1 MSIMIRS
8 IQAFA
13 VAGALVAATALTA
26 APTLAQQVT
35 LKLHVFI
42 PPPANPYKTF
52 LKPWADKVAKESN
65 GKLKIELYPSMQLG
79 GKPPQLLDQVKDGIV
94 DIVWTL
100 PGYTAGR
107 FPKIEV
113 FELPFVHKDAVS
125 STLALQDFQEKHLQ
139 EEFKD
144 YKVLLLHVHAGSMF
158 MTKKKAVTKLSDLKG
173 LKIRTATR
181 AGGWYLKS
189 LGAVPIGAP
198 LPQIPQMISKGVI
211 EGAMLPFEIAPAIK
225 MQELAS
231 HFTQL
236 SGDQPRM
243 NTSTFSFLMNKN
255 SYNKLPA
262 DLKKVIDNNSGRG
275 IAKWAGENWAKIE
288 VPAQNVM
295 KSKKKNQFHTMSA
308 WEVTK
313 MKAAAQPAI
322 DRWLKQMK
330 RKGIDG
336 AALLADARSM
346 IDKYAK

>member
-1 MSIMIRS
+1 MRKQIGLLS
-8 IQAFA
+8 
-13 VAGALVAATALTA
+13 VAGAVFAAATLFAT
-26 APTLAQQVT
+26 PTLSQQVT

-65 GKLKIELYPSMQLG
+65 GRLKVQLYPSMQLG

-107 FPKIEV
+107 FPKLEV

-158 MTKKKAVTKLSDLKG
+158 MTKKKAVKKMSDLKG

-198 LPQIPQMISKGVI
+198 LPKIPQMISKGVI
-211 EGAMLPFEIAPAIK
+211 EGAMLPYEIAPAIK
-225 MQELAS
+225 MQELAT

-275 IAKWAGENWAKIE
+275 IAKWAGENWANIE
-288 VPAQNVM
+288 KPSERVM
-295 KSKKKNQFHTMSA
+295 RSKKKNRFHTMSA
-308 WEVTK
+308 AEVTK
-313 MKAAAQPAI
+313 MKAAAKPAI

-330 RKGIDG
+330 GKGIDG
-336 AALLADARSM
+336 SALLADARAM

>member
-1 MSIMIRS
+1 MMRKRIALLS
-8 IQAFA
+8 
-13 VAGALVAATALTA
+13 VAGAAFAAAALFAT
-26 APTLAQQVT
+26 PTLSQQVT

-65 GKLKIELYPSMQLG
+65 GKLKVELYPSMQLG

-107 FPKIEV
+107 FPKLEV
-113 FELPFVHKDAVS
+113 FELPFVHKDPLS

-158 MTKKKAVTKLSDLKG
+158 MTKRKAVTKLSDLKG

-198 LPQIPQMISKGVI
+198 LPKIPQMISKGVI
-211 EGAMLPFEIAPAIK
+211 EGAMLPYEIAPAIK
-225 MQELAS
+225 MQELAT

-275 IAKWAGENWAKIE
+275 IAKWAGENWASIE
-288 VPAQNVM
+288 KPSERVM
-295 KSKKKNQFHTMSA
+295 RSKKKNRFHTMSA
-308 WEVTK
+308 AEVVK
-313 MKAAAQPAI
+313 MKAAAKPAI

-336 AALLADARSM
+336 NALLADARAM
-346 IDKYAK
+346 IAKYAK

>member
-1 MSIMIRS
+1 MMRKNIGLLGLAGA
-8 IQAFA
+8 AFA
-13 VAGALVAATALTA
+13 AATLFAT
-26 APTLAQQVT
+26 PTLSQQVT

-52 LKPWADKVAKESN
+52 LKPWADKVAKDSN
-65 GKLKIELYPSMQLG
+65 GKLKVQLFPSMQLG
-79 GKPPQLLDQVKDGIV
+79 GKPPQLVDQVRDGIV

-107 FPKIEV
+107 FPKLEV
-113 FELPFVHKDAVS
+113 FELPFVHKDPVS
-125 STLALQDFQEKHLQ
+125 STLALQDFQEKHLK

-158 MTKKKAVTKLSDLKG
+158 MTKKNAITRLSDLKG
-173 LKIRTATR
+173 MKIRTATR

-225 MQELAS
+225 MQELAT

-262 DLKKVIDNNSGRG
+262 DLKAVIDRNSGRG
-275 IAKWAGENWAKIE
+275 IAEWAGKNWANIE
-288 VPAQNVM
+288 VPAEKVM
-295 KSKKKNQFHTMSA
+295 KSKSKNQFHTMSA
-308 WEVTK
+308 GEVAK

-330 RKGIDG
+330 GKGIDG
-336 AALLADARSM
+336 AALLADARAM
-346 IDKYAK
+346 IAKYAK

>member
-1 MSIMIRS
+1 MIRS
-8 IQAFA
+8 IKALA
-13 VAGALVAATALTA
+13 AAGALAAASALTA
-26 APTLAQQVT
+26 TPALSQQVT

-52 LKPWADKVAKESN
+52 LKPWADKVAKDSG
-65 GKLKIELYPSMQLG
+65 GKLKVQLYPSMQLG

-107 FPKIEV
+107 FPKLEV
-113 FELPFVHKDAVS
+113 FELPFIHKDPVS

-139 EEFKD
+139 QEFKD
-144 YKVLLLHVHAGSMF
+144 FKVLLLHVHGGSMF
-158 MTKKKAVTKLSDLKG
+158 MTKKKAVTKMSDLKG

-225 MQELAS
+225 MQELAT

-236 SGDQPRM
+236 SGDRPRM

-262 DLKKVIDNNSGRG
+262 DLKKVIDDNSGRN
-275 IAKWAGENWAKIE
+275 IAKWAGQNWADIE
-288 VPAQNVM
+288 VPAEKVM
-295 KSKKKNQFHTMSA
+295 QSKKKNRFHMMPAS
-308 WEVTK
+308 EVAK

-336 AALLADARSM
+336 QALLADARAM

>member
-1 MSIMIRS
+1 MGSTIR
-8 IQAFA
+8 AFMA
-13 VAGALVAATALTA
+13 AGAVVAAMAVSATPSLS
-26 APTLAQQVT
+26 QQVT

-52 LKPWADKVAKESN
+52 LKPWADKVAKDSG
-65 GKLKIELYPSMQLG
+65 GKLKVQLYPSMQLG

-113 FELPFVHKDAVS
+113 FELPFVHKDPVS

-158 MTKKKAVTKLSDLKG
+158 MTKKKAVNTLSDLKG

-225 MQELAS
+225 MQELAT

-262 DLKKVIDNNSGRG
+262 DLKKVIDDNSGRN
-275 IAKWAGENWAKIE
+275 IAKWAGQNWADIE
-288 VPAQNVM
+288 VPAEKVM
-295 KSKKKNQFHTMSA
+295 KSKSKNEFHTMPAS
-308 WEVTK
+308 EVTK

-330 RKGIDG
+330 GKGVDG
-336 AALLADARSM
+336 AALLADARAM
-346 IDKYAK
+346 IAKYAK

>member
-1 MSIMIRS
+1 MVRTLSS
-8 IQAFA
+8 
-13 VAGALVAATALTA
+13 LVAAGAVAVATLCTAT
-26 APTLAQQVT
+26 PTWSQKVT
-35 LKLHVFI
+35 LKLHVFL

-52 LKPWADKVAKESN
+52 LKPWTDKVAQDSK
-65 GKLKIELYPSMQLG
+65 GKLKVQIYPSMQLG

-107 FPKIEV
+107 FPRLEV
-113 FELPFVHKDAVS
+113 FELPFIHKDPLS
-125 STLALQDFQEKHLQ
+125 STLALQDFQEKHLKQ
-139 EEFKD
+139 EFKD
-144 YKVLLLHVHAGSMF
+144 YKVLLLHVHGGSMF
-158 MTKKKAVTKLSDLKG
+158 MTKKKPIKKMSDLKG

-198 LPQIPQMISKGVI
+198 LPRIPQMISKGVI

-225 MQELAS
+225 MQELAT

-243 NTSTFSFLMNKN
+243 NTSTFSFLMNKK

-262 DLKKVIDNNSGRG
+262 DLKKVIDKNSGRG
-275 IAKWAGENWAKIE
+275 IAKWAGQNWADIE
-288 VPAQNVM
+288 FPAEKVM
-295 KSKKKNQFHTMSA
+295 KSKKKNRFHILPPG
-308 WEVTK
+308 EVTK

-322 DRWLKQMK
+322 DRWLKQMNK
-330 RKGIDG
+330 KGLNG
-336 AALLADARSM
+336 AALLADARAM
-346 IDKYAK
+346 IAKYAK

>member
-1 MSIMIRS
+1 M
-8 IQAFA
+8 
-13 VAGALVAATALTA
+13 ATTLIAT
-26 APTLAQQVT
+26 PTLSQQVT

-52 LKPWADKVAKESN
+52 LKPWADKVAKDSG
-65 GKLKIELYPSMQLG
+65 GKLKVQLYPSMQLG
-79 GKPPQLLDQVKDGIV
+79 GKPPQLVDQVKDGIV

-107 FPKIEV
+107 FPKLEV
-113 FELPFVHKDAVS
+113 FELPFVHKDPVS
-125 STLALQDFQEKHLQ
+125 STLALQDFQEKHLK

-158 MTKKKAVTKLSDLKG
+158 MTKKTAVTRLSDLQG

-225 MQELAS
+225 MQELAT

-262 DLKKVIDNNSGRG
+262 DLKKVIDKNSGRG
-275 IAKWAGENWAKIE
+275 IARWAGQNWADIE
-288 VPAQNVM
+288 KPSEGVM
-295 KSKKKNQFHTMSA
+295 KSKKKNRFHTMSA
-308 WEVTK
+308 AEVSK
-313 MKAAAQPAI
+313 MKAAAKPAI

-330 RKGIDG
+330 GKGVDG
-336 AALLADARSM
+336 AALLADARAM
-346 IDKYAK
+346 IAKYAK

>member
-1 MSIMIRS
+1 MGSTIR
-8 IQAFA
+8 AFMA
-13 VAGALVAATALTA
+13 AGAVVAAMAVSATPSLS
-26 APTLAQQVT
+26 QQVT

-52 LKPWADKVAKESN
+52 LKPWADKVAKDSG
-65 GKLKIELYPSMQLG
+65 GKLKVQLYPSMQLG

-113 FELPFVHKDAVS
+113 FELPFVHKDPVS

-158 MTKKKAVTKLSDLKG
+158 MTKKKAVNTLSDLKG

-225 MQELAS
+225 MQELAT

-262 DLKKVIDNNSGRG
+262 DLKKVIDDNSGRN
-275 IAKWAGENWAKIE
+275 IAKWAGQNWADIE
-288 VPAQNVM
+288 VPAEKVM
-295 KSKKKNQFHTMSA
+295 KSKSKNQFHTMPAS
-308 WEVTK
+308 EVTK

-330 RKGIDG
+330 GKGVDG
-336 AALLADARSM
+336 AALLADARAM
-346 IDKYAK
+346 IAKYAK